1 MYGALVDV
9 MFLLLVRHD
18 RSSTGHILGDPQ
30 RIIAE
35 RDLSPAN
42 VSLLRVILHSA
53 MLAGAYQ
60 QPEVKL
66 FMYSRV
72 KKQIRF
78 KNMDLSMPN
87 GSSLDFTLT
96 R

>member
-1 MYGALVDV
+1 MYRVLVKV
-9 MFLLLVRHD
+9 IMFLLFVRQD
-18 RSSTGHILGDPQ
+18 RSSTGHILGAPQ

-66 FMYSRV
+66 FM
-72 KKQIRF
+72 
-78 KNMDLSMPN
+78 
-87 GSSLDFTLT
+87 
-96 R
+96 